1 MSVAPDPMW
10 DRLTRASEVRL
21 REVKPADL
29 DWSMVI
35 DDPRFL
41 DPTSPTVRAGDRVR
55 VRNEDGDLLLNEAGQ
70 PRTWSVLSV
79 GLGWATLAGQANA
92 QLVGGRWDPPAAN
105 CEVDLEARHRDLVNR
120 YQFSLVE
127 VPGPDPSVATVL
139 FTEHMP
145 NVALTDLIAR
155 IRNEGIPVHV
165 TSDRGQL
172 VEHLSAQQD
181 PLVAARRREERARQV
196 SATSDSPPPP
206 AVDASRATMRRMP

>member
-1 MSVAPDPMW
+1 MSVAPDAMW

-41 DPTSPTVRAGDRVR
+41 DPTSPTVRVGDRVR
-55 VRNEDGDLLLNEAGQ
+55 VRAQDGDLFLNDAGR
-70 PRTWSVLSV
+70 PMTWSVHSI
-79 GLGWATLAGQANA
+79 GLGWAELAGKAYPQM
-92 QLVGGRWDPPAAN
+92 VGSRWRTSVED
-105 CEVDLEARHRDLVNR
+105 CEVDLDARQRDLVNR

-155 IRNEGIPVHV
+155 IRNEGIPVQV
-165 TSDRGQL
+165 TFDRGRL

-181 PLVAARRREERARQV
+181 PLVAARRREERTRQV

-206 AVDASRATMRRMP
+206 AVDASRAAMRRMP

>member
-10 DRLTRASEVRL
+10 DRRTRASEVRL

-41 DPTSPTVRAGDRVR
+41 DPTSLTVRVGDRVR
-55 VRNEDGDLLLNEAGQ
+55 VRNPDGDFFLNDAGR
-70 PRTWSVLSV
+70 PMTWPVHAI
-79 GLGWATLAGQANA
+79 GLGWAELAGKAFPQM
-92 QLVGGRWDPPAAN
+92 VGNSWRTAAEN
-105 CEVDLEARHRDLVNR
+105 CEVDLDARQRDLVNR

-155 IRNEGIPVHV
+155 KNEGIPVQV
-165 TSDRGQL
+165 TSDRGRL

-206 AVDASRATMRRMP
+206 TVDASRAAMRRMP

>member
-1 MSVAPDPMW
+1 MW

-41 DPTSPTVRAGDRVR
+41 DPTNPTVRVGDRVR
-55 VRNEDGDLLLNEAGQ
+55 VRNQDGDFFLNDAGR
-70 PRTWSVLSV
+70 PMTWPVHSI
-79 GLGWATLAGQANA
+79 GLGWAVLAGKAYPQM
-92 QLVGGRWDPPAAN
+92 VGNSWRTPVEH
-105 CEVDLEARHRDLVNR
+105 CEVDLDTRQRDLVNR
-120 YQFSLVE
+120 YQFALVE

-155 IRNEGIPVHV
+155 IRNEGIPVQV

-181 PLVAARRREERARQV
+181 PLVAARRREARAQQV
-196 SATSDSPPPP
+196 NAMSASPPPP
-206 AVDASRATMRRMP
+206 SVDASRSAVRRIP